1 MSKDKLEL
9 EELALKKEQAKEREI
24 ELLLLKANESKE
36 ESLLFTSD
44 GNIEIRNEIDTILDK
59 PIDNPK
65 EKYDLYYNVVRKFLR
80 KYLPKGKTNEVAR
93 KPIYEE
99 INTYLTRGHRKDKSG
114 CRHADSRMA
123 YSVDYKEL
131 VNILSEWATNSRN
144 VYGLYERLRDLNKSK
159 GYGVS
164 DMEK

>member
-1 MSKDKLEL
+1 MSKEKLEL

-65 EKYDLYYNVVRKFLR
+65 EKYDLY
-80 KYLPKGKTNEVAR
+80 P
-93 KPIYEE
+93 
-99 INTYLTRGHRKDKSG
+99 
-114 CRHADSRMA
+114 
-123 YSVDYKEL
+123 
-131 VNILSEWATNSRN
+131 
-144 VYGLYERLRDLNKSK
+144 
-159 GYGVS
+159 
-164 DMEK
+164 